1 MSEDEEEDGGRSEMA
16 VADRVDGLYRRYASW
31 LRRTLRHRFGAA
43 NEEAEDLVQEA
54 YLRLARY
61 SDAARDHHPR
71 ALLLAIARN
80 LLRDARRSAA
90 HRHRWVPPHRAV
102 EPGEL
107 LPVEPDQA
115 EQLLLKQ
122 IILGIPPAYRD
133 VFILSRFTP
142 MTYEDIARHCGLSVK
157 TVEWRMSKA
166 LEHCAAQLRQ

>member
-1 MSEDEEEDGGRSEMA
+1 MMKDEDGDDGRDELA
-16 VADRVDGLYRRYASW
+16 VAGRVDGLYRRYAGW
-31 LRRTLRHRFGAA
+31 LQRTLRHRFGAA
-43 NEEAEDLVQEA
+43 ADEAEDLVQEA
-54 YLRLARY
+54 YLRIARY
-61 SDAARDHHPR
+61 TSAERDHHPR

-90 HRHRWVPPHRAV
+90 HRHRWVPPQRAV

-142 MTYEDIARHCGLSVK
+142 MTYEDIARHCGISVK

-166 LEHCAAQLRQ
+166 LEHCAAQLRY